1 MYKEKSDVLYN
12 EICRV
17 IGETVFI
24 LAEVNHEMK

>member
-1 MYKEKSDVLYN
+1 M
-12 EICRV
+12 CRV